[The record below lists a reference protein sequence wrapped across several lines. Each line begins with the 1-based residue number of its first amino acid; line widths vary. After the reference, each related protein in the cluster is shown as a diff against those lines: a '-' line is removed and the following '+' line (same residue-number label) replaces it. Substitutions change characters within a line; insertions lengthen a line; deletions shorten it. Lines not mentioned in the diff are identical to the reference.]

1 MDVMTLIDGK
11 KVSAEIKEQVADE
24 VGKLKKQTGKVP
36 GLAVVLVGEDPA
48 SAVYVK
54 NKNKTCEKMGFQ
66 SFSHTLSADTEE
78 KVLLKLIADLN
89 ANPEVN
95 GILVQLPLPDH
106 INEHKVLEAIDPKK
120 DVDGFHPVN
129 VGTLTSGGNALA
141 PCTPAGIIEML
152 DFYKIDI
159 EGQHAVILGRSNLV
173 GKPMASLLL
182 KRHATVTICHSRT
195 RDLPTVARSAD
206 ILVAAIGKPGFVTPD
221 MVKEGAVVIDVGI
234 NRVDGKLVGDVDFE
248 QVAEKAAFITPVPGG
263 VGPMTIAMLMK
274 NTLSAFKKANNL

>member
-1 MDVMTLIDGK
+1 MEVMTLIDGK
-11 KVSAEIKEQVADE
+11 KVSAEIKEQVAAE
-24 VGKLKKQTGKVP
+24 TEKLKQQTGKVP

-54 NKNKTCEKMGFQ
+54 NKNRTCETMGFQ
-66 SFSHTLSADTEE
+66 NLSHTLSADTEE
-78 KVLLKLIADLN
+78 NKLLELIAELN
-89 ANPEVN
+89 ANDAVN

-106 INEHKVLEAIDPKK
+106 INEQKVLEAIDPKK

-129 VGTLTSGGNALA
+129 VGYLTSGGDALA

-159 EGQHAVILGRSNLV
+159 EGKNAVILGRSNIV

-182 KRHATVTICHSRT
+182 KRNATVTICHSRT
-195 RDLPTVARSAD
+195 RDLPAVARSAD
-206 ILVAAIGKPGFVTPD
+206 ILVAAIGKARFVTAD
-221 MVKEGAVVIDVGI
+221 MVGEGAVVIDVGI
-234 NRVDGKLVGDVDFE
+234 NRVDGKLVGDVDFDA
-248 QVAEKAAFITPVPGG
+248 VAEKASYITPVPGG

-274 NTLSAFKKANNL
+274 NTLSAFKKSNNI

>member
-1 MDVMTLIDGK
+1 MITLIDGK
-11 KVSAEIKEQVADE
+11 KVSAEIKEQVASEVEQLKKE
-24 VGKLKKQTGKVP
+24 VGKIP

-48 SAVYVK
+48 SAVYVR
-54 NKNKTCEKMGFQ
+54 NKNKTCEKVGFQ
-66 SFSHTLSADTEE
+66 SFSHPLAADTEE
-78 KVLLKLIADLN
+78 IKLLQLIAGLN

-106 INEHKVLEAIDPKK
+106 IDEQKVLEAIDPKK

-129 VGTLTSGGNALA
+129 VGYLTSGGDALA

-159 EGQHAVILGRSNLV
+159 EGKNAVILGRSNIV

-182 KRHATVTICHSRT
+182 KRNATVTICHSRT
-195 RDLPTVARSAD
+195 RDLAAVARSAD
-206 ILVAAIGKPGFVTPD
+206 ILVAAIGKPKFVTAD
-221 MVKEGAVVIDVGI
+221 MVGEGATVIDVGI
-234 NRVDGKLVGDVDFE
+234 NRVDGKLVGDVDFDA
-248 QVAEKAAFITPVPGG
+248 VAEKAAYITPVPGG

>member
-11 KVSAEIKEQVADE
+11 KVSAEIKEQVAAE
-24 VGKLKKQTGKVP
+24 VEILKKQTGKIP

-48 SAVYVK
+48 SAVYVR
-54 NKNKTCEKMGFQ
+54 NKNKTCAKVGFQ
-66 SFSHTLSADTEE
+66 SFSHPLAADPEE
-78 KVLLKLIADLN
+78 IKLLQLIAGLN

-106 INEHKVLEAIDPKK
+106 IDEQKVLEAIDPKK

-129 VGTLTSGGNALA
+129 VGYLTSGGDALA

-159 EGQHAVILGRSNLV
+159 EGKNAVILGRSNIV

-182 KRHATVTICHSRT
+182 KRNATVTICHSRT
-195 RDLPTVARSAD
+195 RDLAAVARSAD
-206 ILVAAIGKPGFVTPD
+206 ILVAAIGKPKFVTAD
-221 MVKEGAVVIDVGI
+221 MVGEGATVIDVGI
-234 NRVDGKLVGDVDFE
+234 NRVDGKLVGDVDFDA
-248 QVAEKAAFITPVPGG
+248 VAEKAAYITPVPGG

>member
-11 KVSAEIKEQVADE
+11 KVSAGIKKQVAAE
-24 VGKLKKQTGKVP
+24 TGKLQQQTGKVP
-36 GLAVVLVGEDPA
+36 GLAVVLVGNDPA

-54 NKNKTCEKMGFQ
+54 NKNKTCETMGFQ

-78 KVLLKLIADLN
+78 KELLKLIADLN

-106 INEHKVLEAIDPKK
+106 INEQKVLEAIDPKK

-129 VGTLTSGGNALA
+129 VGTLTSGGDALA

-152 DFYKIDI
+152 DFYKIGI
-159 EGQHAVILGRSNLV
+159 EGKHAVILGRSNIV

-195 RDLPTVARSAD
+195 RDLPAVARSAD
-206 ILVAAIGKPGFVTPD
+206 ILVAAIGKPRFVTPE

-234 NRVDGKLVGDVDFE
+234 NRVDGKLVGDVDFDK
-248 QVAEKAAFITPVPGG
+248 VAEKAAFITPVPGG

-274 NTLSAFKKANNL
+274 NTLKAFKKANNL